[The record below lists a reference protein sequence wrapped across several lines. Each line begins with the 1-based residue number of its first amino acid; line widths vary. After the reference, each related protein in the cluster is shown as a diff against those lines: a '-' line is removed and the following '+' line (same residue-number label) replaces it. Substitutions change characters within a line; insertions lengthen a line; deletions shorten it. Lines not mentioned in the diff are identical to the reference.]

1 MSEKKGLFKGSMGS
15 LGGNRDAAGSF
26 SLNGFVNNLLPSA
39 VSCGINALGGAMA
52 MWVGQK
58 VDHWKRG
65 WGTVGVSV
73 LAIAIKA
80 AVQPVGNGTELEVAF
95 AVRDLASGMAGYVG
109 DEILEALTLM
119 WKSTPWIPG
128 KQWKRDDHVSY
139 AGRYYVAAEDIAA
152 SDSVKP
158 PAEDKRWVGIEN
170 GSKLGLEDVKECT
183 RMVFQDKERVE
194 TITSFLASSLGKQ
207 RGWTEAEIA
216 DAKGTLS
223 KAMSTV
229 AEEIQK
235 L

>member
-1 MSEKKGLFKGSMGS
+1 MSERKGLFQGS
-15 LGGNRDAAGSF
+15 LGGNREAAGPF
-26 SLNGFVNNLLPSA
+26 SLHGVVNNLIPSA

-52 MWVGQK
+52 QWVGQK

-65 WGTVGVSV
+65 WGTIGVSV
-73 LAIAIKA
+73 LAISIKA
-80 AVQPVGNGTELEVAF
+80 AVQPVGKGNALEVAF
-95 AVRDLASGMAGYVG
+95 AIRDLASGMAGYVG
-109 DEILEALTLM
+109 DEILESLTLM
-119 WKSTPWIPG
+119 WKSTAWVPG
-128 KQWKRDDHVSY
+128 KQWKRDNYVSY
-139 AGRYYVAAEDIAA
+139 AGKYYVAAEDIAA

-158 PAEDKRWVGIEN
+158 PEEDKRWVGVEHN
-170 GSKLGLEDVKECT
+170 SKLSLQDVKECT